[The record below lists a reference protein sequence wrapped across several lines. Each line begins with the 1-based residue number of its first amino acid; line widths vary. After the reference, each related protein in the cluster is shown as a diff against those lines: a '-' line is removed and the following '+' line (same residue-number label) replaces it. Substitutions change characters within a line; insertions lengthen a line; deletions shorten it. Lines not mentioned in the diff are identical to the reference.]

1 MVPAPKSWQQSG
13 LAAKSRGFALLRS
26 LRLAQLAPFLT
37 RSRGKEEVVG
47 TAWPSQLIGGHKK
60 ELLWVR
66 YNVQM
71 KSTLWEPLEN
81 VDLGSQPLYASFHG
95 GRRQLQIIP
104 LSQRHCPP
112 SYPCS
117 QNQHQLSELAVEVPL
132 DLLGSPHVSNFQEA
146 LGRRGVSEC
155 PGARKM
161 PPSAQGGKGIESPA
175 RVPGYLVPFDGE
187 APGSGEVG
195 NGAPALSRPPWFRQ
209 MPQRGAS
216 RSTRSP
222 WISSGTFP
230 PPCSSGSGGKGGT
243 RWVMAKANNVATLP
257 PLPIRRQAP
266 KCYFMPAQRNPLPR
280 QAGSVGDGRLRP
292 KIHDGQKHLQE
303 DLHPFQDP
311 SEGKQLGRGGRVALP
326 APGWSAP
333 RPPGA
338 RRGRAAPGSAGGCRT

>member
-1 MVPAPKSWQQSG
+1 MLRWRGCRPFVSRWRSVGQGQLLSSVLVSGFPPAAPQHCTAEISSSSSTRDHPFCDTRRLCWAKPSTNAMVPAPKSWQQSG

-26 LRLAQLAPFLT
+26 LRLARLVPFLT

-60 ELLWVR
+60 ELLWVH

-117 QNQHQLSELAVEVPL
+117 QNQHQLTELAVEVPL
-132 DLLGSPHVSNFQEA
+132 DLLGSPHISNFQEA

-195 NGAPALSRPPWFRQ
+195 NGAPALSRPPWFHQ
-209 MPQRGAS
+209 MPQ
-216 RSTRSP
+216 
-222 WISSGTFP
+222 
-230 PPCSSGSGGKGGT
+230 
-243 RWVMAKANNVATLP
+243 
-257 PLPIRRQAP
+257 
-266 KCYFMPAQRNPLPR
+266 
-280 QAGSVGDGRLRP
+280 
-292 KIHDGQKHLQE
+292 
-303 DLHPFQDP
+303 
-311 SEGKQLGRGGRVALP
+311 
-326 APGWSAP
+326 
-333 RPPGA
+333 
-338 RRGRAAPGSAGGCRT
+338 